1 MICAQTTCLLFRGK
15 LRSDVG
21 RFGRDCVHDAI
32 NQTSAKCRFSG
43 TVCLVFKGA
52 PVYGVL
58 MSVDPAFGVE
68 NRSRDASMPSP
79 TDLLEAFFFSLLI
92 LVIELK
98 TKQM

>member
-1 MICAQTTCLLFRGK
+1 MLEDLDVIASTTLSIRRRQNVVSL
-15 LRSDVG
+15 
-21 RFGRDCVHDAI
+21 
-32 NQTSAKCRFSG
+32 TPSAWYSM
-43 TVCLVFKGA
+43 GA

-58 MSVDPAFGVE
+58 MSVDLAFGVE
-68 NRSRDASMPSP
+68 NRSRDVSVPSP